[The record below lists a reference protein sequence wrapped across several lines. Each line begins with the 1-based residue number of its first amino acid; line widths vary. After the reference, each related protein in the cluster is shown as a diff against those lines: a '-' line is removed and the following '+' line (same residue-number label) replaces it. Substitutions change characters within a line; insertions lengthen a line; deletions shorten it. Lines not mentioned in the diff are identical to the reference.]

1 MHRTWVEIKK
11 IALQN
16 NIQHFNNLIGDKVKL
31 MAVVKAN
38 AYGHGLIKTA
48 KIVLNAGVNQ
58 IGVDSV
64 DEAIDLRKAGIKSP
78 ILILGYTLLSRL
90 KDVVKNDLIQTVYN
104 KETIEKL
111 GKFKSTTPGS
121 VKVDLKVETG
131 TFRQGLE
138 KEQLLKLVR
147 LIKKYPNIKI
157 QGAHTHYANIE
168 DTTNHDYAKKQLQKF
183 KHIIDFL
190 EKNNIKIPI
199 KHTACSAA
207 IILFPET
214 YFDMVRL
221 GIAMY
226 GLWPSK
232 ETLVSAKER
241 NRKIN
246 LEPVLCWKTR
256 VAQIKT
262 IKTNTLVGYGLTE
275 KVPHDSKIAILPVG
289 YWDGYDR
296 KFSNFSNVLIKGRRA
311 RILGRVCMNMIIADV
326 SHINNV
332 KPEDEVVLL
341 GKQKM
346 EEITAEELAQKVGT
360 INYEIVTKIN
370 PLIPRIIT

>member
-1 MHRTWVEIKK
+1 
-11 IALQN
+11 
-16 NIQHFNNLIGDKVKL
+16 
-31 MAVVKAN
+31 
-38 AYGHGLIKTA
+38 
-48 KIVLNAGVNQ
+48 
-58 IGVDSV
+58 
-64 DEAIDLRKAGIKSP
+64 
-78 ILILGYTLLSRL
+78 
-90 KDVVKNDLIQTVYN
+90 
-104 KETIEKL
+104 
-111 GKFKSTTPGS
+111 
-121 VKVDLKVETG
+121 VKVDLKIETG

-147 LIKKYPNIKI
+147 IIKKYPNIKI
-157 QGAHTHYANIE
+157 QGIHTHYANIE
-168 DTTNHDYAKKQLQKF
+168 DTTNHDYAQKQLQKF
-183 KHIIDFL
+183 KHIVDFL

-232 ETLVSAKER
+232 ETFISAKER
-241 NRKIN
+241 KRKIN
-246 LEPVLCWKTR
+246 LEPVLYWKTR
-256 VAQIKT
+256 IAQIKI
-262 IKTNTLVGYGLTE
+262 IKAGTSVGYGLTE
-275 KVPHDSKIAILPVG
+275 KVSRDSKIAILPVG

-296 KFSNFSNVLIKGRRA
+296 KLSNVGSVLIKGKKS
-311 RILGRVCMNMIIADV
+311 RIIGRICMNMIIVDV

-346 EEITAEELAQKVGT
+346 EKITAEELAQKAGT
-360 INYEIVTKIN
+360 INYEIVTRIN
-370 PLIPRIIT
+370 PLIPRIII

>member
-1 MHRTWVEIKK
+1 MNRTWVEINKK
-11 IALQN
+11 ALEKNVKQ
-16 NIQHFNNLIGDKVKL
+16 FKKLIGNKVKL
-31 MAVVKAN
+31 MSVIKAN

-48 KIVLNAGVNQ
+48 KIVLKSGADQ
-58 IGVDSV
+58 IGIDSV
-64 DEAIDLRKAGIKSP
+64 DEAISLRKAGINSP
-78 ILILGYTLLSRL
+78 ILILGYTLVSRL
-90 KDVVKNDLIQTVYN
+90 KDVVKNNLIQTVYN

-111 GKFKSTTPGS
+111 GKLKGAIA
-121 VKVDLKVETG
+121 KIDLKVETG

-138 KEQLLKLVR
+138 KKQLLELSK

-157 QGAHTHYANIE
+157 EGAHTHYANIE
-168 DTTNHDYAKKQLQKF
+168 DTTNHNYAQKQLQKF
-183 KHIIDFL
+183 KYIIDFL
-190 EKNNIKIPI
+190 EENNIKIPI

-256 VAQIKT
+256 VAQVKT
-262 IKTNTLVGYGLTE
+262 IKANTLIGYGLTE
-275 KVPHDSKIAILPVG
+275 KVSCDSKIAILPVG

-296 KFSNFSNVLIKGRRA
+296 KLSNIGSVLIKGKKA
-311 RILGRVCMNMIIADV
+311 RILGRVCMNMIIVDIGHIKDV
-326 SHINNV
+326 RL
-332 KPEDEVVLL
+332 EDEVVLL
-341 GKQKM
+341 GKQKR
-346 EEITAEELAQKVGT
+346 EKITAEELAQKVGT

-370 PLIPRIIT
+370 PLIPRITI